1 MKVTVDAVGRIV
13 IPKRIRD
20 RLGIQSGVEVEVVET
35 ETGVRVDVP
44 VVAPRVLRSGG
55 RRVVRTGTTL
65 SAETALAVR
74 DELRR

>member
-1 MKVTVDAVGRIV
+1 MRVTVDAVGRIV

-20 RLGIQSGVEVEVVET
+20 RLGIQSGAEVEVVET

-44 VVAPRVLRSGG
+44 VVAHRVLHSGG
-55 RRVVRTGTTL
+55 RRVVKTGTAL